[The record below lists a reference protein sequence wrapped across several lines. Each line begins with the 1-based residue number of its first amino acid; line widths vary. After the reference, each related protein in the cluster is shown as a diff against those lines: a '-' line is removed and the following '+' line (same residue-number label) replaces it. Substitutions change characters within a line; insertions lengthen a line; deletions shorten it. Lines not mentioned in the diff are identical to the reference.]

1 MDIIDKDTKNSI
13 YFSLNQYNDTDKM
26 VRCRA
31 EIHKDSPF
39 FNTEG
44 AVFIAAESFKLT
56 MSLEGGVV
64 YKNLPPDWEIS
75 GELEERGDHIDSTVL
90 RSIEAFNLDT
100 EQDGTGTI
108 DIRPESLAPDESTN
122 NLRSVLQEVASDVN
136 DSVLTRNANFHVLAN
151 GVDQLY
157 EMESNPA
164 LTMTGPGFGQMGLD
178 NIRAKVI
185 DFDVRANDLQDLTK
199 DCYIVEVEIDKQDH
213 PYVTRE
219 SLGIYFSS
227 GLYIFSEE
235 EATSFHGAVARVAGP
250 YHVVLEQNGDFFA
263 PDNVPREVFVAHKNK
278 EFHVAQ
284 TGFEEGL
291 YGTETEAD
299 NTFTMY
305 WDDQTDGPTDGPN
318 NFTHISHDWIV
329 NAGETWKVK
338 VAVFWLPNATNS
350 QHGKSLYI
358 GTHLFFYTK
367 DGPLRDNIS
376 STVNI
381 KALSFSDAT
390 SSGAQLDISNQ
401 DAAGPLEVK
410 LLNHHIDKLIV
421 QRTTLSDVSQPCYN
435 LNEMFSIYNP
445 ALEHTEHD
453 VKEKCWELN
462 LAENGGFKLTT
473 LREMRAFSITK
484 NFADAMGLTENL
496 VIPHKRPS
504 GDTSS
509 IELVI
514 LPLDGS
520 LRWRHSDRDLF
531 ADRVESHKITD
542 WEGVEF
548 FDTDLQTTIP
558 GANLTAG
565 NIATFTQ
572 REVQHKYTH
581 EIGLLSGSYSKATTN
596 TILTR
601 EISKA
606 TIMTNNDGI
615 VVYHWDNP
623 PVYSYVQNTAL
634 ITAEQFSEF
643 TSIELVQSQ
652 GPVFNPQISTHSAG
666 EYILASLSLP
676 FDFGT
681 ANTGSGHVLSTS
693 VGILGDATWVAP
705 AHGSQFLRLISSGKI
720 YDCAIVPYLRPRD
733 ASQPPVPL
741 QLPPRGVFNVKI
753 KLVQRR

>member
-1 MDIIDKDTKNSI
+1 
-13 YFSLNQYNDTDKM
+13 M

-122 NLRSVLQEVASDVN
+122 NLRVVLQQVAGDVN

-157 EMESNPA
+157 QMESNPA
-164 LTMTGPGFGQMGLD
+164 LTMRGPGFGPMGLD
-178 NIRAKVI
+178 NIRAKVL
-185 DFDVRANDLQDLTK
+185 DYDVKVNDVSDNSGAT
-199 DCYIVEVEIDKQDH
+199 DCYIVELEIPKEDH

-227 GLYIFSEE
+227 GLYIYSDE
-235 EATSFHGAVARVAGP
+235 EASQFHGAVARVAGP
-250 YHVVLEQNGDFFA
+250 YDVLLKQTSEVFA
-263 PDNVPREVFVAHKNK
+263 PNNVPKEVFVAHKNQ
-278 EFHVAQ
+278 EFHILE
-284 TGFEEGL
+284 TGIDVGRSGVGSAASLPEWVFTVYWNDAVDGL
-291 YGTETEAD
+291 VNAP
-299 NTFTMY
+299 NQFTY
-305 WDDQTDGPTDGPN
+305 
-318 NFTHISHDWIV
+318 ISEDWIV
-329 NAGETWKVK
+329 NAGDTWKVK
-338 VAVFWLPNATNS
+338 VAVKWLPNVSNF
-350 QHGKSLYI
+350 QHGKNFYI
-358 GTHLFFYTK
+358 DTHLFFYTA
-367 DGPLRDNIS
+367 DGPLRDLVS
-376 STVNI
+376 STVNV
-381 KALSFSDAT
+381 KAISFSDAT
-390 SSGAQLDISNQ
+390 SSGAQLAISAQ
-401 DAAGPLEVK
+401 DAAGPLQIK
-410 LLNHHIDKLIV
+410 LLNHHIEKLIV

-445 ALEHTEHD
+445 SLEHTEHD
-453 VKEKCWELN
+453 LSEECWELN

-473 LREMRAFSITK
+473 LQEMRAFSITK
-484 NFADAMGLTENL
+484 EFADAMGLTENL
-496 VIPHKRPS
+496 VIPHKQPS
-504 GDTSS
+504 GDTTS
-509 IELVI
+509 IELVV

-531 ADRVESHKITD
+531 ADRVESHKMTD

-548 FDTDLQTTIP
+548 FDTDLQTTIS

-565 NIATFTQ
+565 NIDTFTQ
-572 REVQHKYTH
+572 REVRHKYTR
-581 EIGLLSGSYSKATTN
+581 EIGLLSGYSTKATTN

-606 TIMTNNDGI
+606 TITTNDDGV

-623 PVYSYVQNTAL
+623 PVYSYVQNSAL

-681 ANTGSGHVLSTS
+681 ANHGSGHVVSTS
-693 VGILGDATWVAP
+693 VGLLGDATWVAP

-741 QLPPRGVFNVKI
+741 KLPPRGVFNVKI